1 MTDAVMAEEQGRL
14 TFRERLCHKDFTR
27 SKKYVEST
35 TTHGVVHV
43 FKGHSKIRRLFWA
56 FIFLG
61 AVVGCLYN
69 IADRINYLAGGPTA
83 TTISLKRERSLPFP
97 AVTVCNLN
105 VARRSHLEENGLVDF
120 VSSVYLVDPD
130 DPSYDCESNALSLMP
145 AGNLSSSGMNAQLD
159 TSFHDVQFEGRHA
172 LEDFI
177 AGCFFQG
184 RNCPVR
190 ENFVPVL
197 TQLGY
202 CYTFNSG
209 RNGRPINYT
218 NGTGPRQG
226 LQLLLNIQQSEYIA
240 SLIGDAGV
248 KIAVHPQ
255 GEPGQPNIGVAVPP
269 GRNAF
274 IGLREKRVEDTSSG
288 RRDTCRDKDDQTSFN
303 FLQGMYDYSTS
314 ACLVD
319 CFFTNIANTC
329 GCIEGSV
336 EYPPISNAFRSFP
349 NCSASDICCVIE
361 QYAAAESCDCP
372 TACEYT
378 VYDISTSYS
387 AFPSESVAEEFARER
402 NITVAQVSK
411 NYLAVEIYFESLN
424 VGREVTEDAYS
435 VIALL
440 SDIGGLLALFVGA
453 SVISVLEFGMW
464 LLDELKDRCFGIGDK
479 EIHNWVEAERRKWKE
494 RKRHDS
500 SSQDSTEMKELPV
513 ITIPKEKETDV

>member
-1 MTDAVMAEEQGRL
+1 MTDEDLQQHQV
-14 TFRERLCHKDFTR
+14 TFRERLFSKDCTR
-27 SKKYVEST
+27 ARKYVESA
-35 TTHGVVHV
+35 TTHGVAHV
-43 FKGHSKIRRLFWA
+43 FRGRSKIRRLFWA

-69 IADRINYLAGGPTA
+69 IGDRINYLARGPTA
-83 TTISLKRERSLPFP
+83 TTISLKRQRSLPFP

-105 VARRSHLEENGLVDF
+105 VARRSHLEENGLEEF

-130 DPSYDCESNALSLMP
+130 DPTYDCESSTLSLMP
-145 AGNLSSSGMNAQLD
+145 ASNISSSGMNVRQLD
-159 TSFHDVQFEGRHA
+159 TSFHGVQFEGRHA

-177 AGCFFQG
+177 AECFFQG
-184 RNCPVR
+184 RNCNVR
-190 ENFVPVL
+190 ESFVPVL

-240 SLIGDAGV
+240 SLNGDAGV

-255 GEPGQPNIGVAVPP
+255 GEPGQPNVGVAVPP

-274 IGLREKRVEDTSSG
+274 IGLQEKRVEDTSSN
-288 RRDTCRDKDDQTSFN
+288 RRDTCRDNDDTETTFN
-303 FLQGMYDYSTS
+303 FLQGKYSTS

-319 CFFTNIANTC
+319 CFFTNIAHSC
-329 GCIEGSV
+329 GCVEASV
-336 EYPPISNAFRSFP
+336 EYPPISSAFRSFP
-349 NCSASDICCVIE
+349 NCTASHICCVIE

-387 AFPSESVAEEFARER
+387 AFPSESVADEFARER
-402 NITVAQVSK
+402 NTTTSQISK
-411 NYLAVEIYFESLN
+411 NYLGVEIYFESLN
-424 VGREVTEDAYS
+424 VEREVTEDAYS
-435 VIALL
+435 VVALL
-440 SDIGGLLALFVGA
+440 SDIGGQLALFVGV

-464 LLDELKDRCFGIGDK
+464 LLDEVKDRCFGIGDQ
-479 EIHNWVEAERRKWKE
+479 EIHEWVEAEKRKWKE
-494 RKRHDS
+494 RKRRDS
-500 SSQDSTEMKELPV
+500 SSVEMKEV
-513 ITIPKEKETDV
+513 TTTKETDV